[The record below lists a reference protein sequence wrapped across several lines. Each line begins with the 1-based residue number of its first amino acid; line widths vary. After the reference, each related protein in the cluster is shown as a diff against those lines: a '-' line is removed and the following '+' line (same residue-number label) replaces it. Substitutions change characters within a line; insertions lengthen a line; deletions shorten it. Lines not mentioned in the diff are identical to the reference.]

1 MIDTIGTDEANAT
14 ANGAAMQGGRSA
26 YDAATKA
33 VALTPDRA
41 PAVAALGEVYY
52 RQGRLGDSEELFLK
66 PLWKCNLDARAF
78 LDLTHI
84 WRVSLNLKRARDNTR
99 SGAQTRSGGPRHP
112 AGLSATLSGAG
123 IIERR
128 SGRAGVKRL

>member
-1 MIDTIGTDEANAT
+1 MERMRQQT
-14 ANGAAMQGGRSA
+14 ALQCKVAEA

-52 RQGRLGDSEELFLK
+52 RQGRLGDAEELFLK

-78 LDLTHI
+78 LGLTHI
-84 WRVSLNLKRARDNTR
+84 
-99 SGAQTRSGGPRHP
+99 
-112 AGLSATLSGAG
+112 
-123 IIERR
+123 
-128 SGRAGVKRL
+128 

>member
-78 LDLTHI
+78 LGLTHI
-84 WRVSLNLKRARDNTR
+84 WRSL
-99 SGAQTRSGGPRHP
+99 
-112 AGLSATLSGAG
+112 
-123 IIERR
+123 
-128 SGRAGVKRL
+128 